1 MKNLKQLSRNALRT
15 VNGGFANPDAEAV
28 NPSGDYKC
36 CWKGTDNCSKAVHH
50 DHDNAGGNLSCVKGA
65 ELRPA

>member
-15 VNGGFANPDAEAV
+15 VNGGFE

-50 DHDNAGGNLSCVKGA
+50 DHDNAGGDLSCVKGA